1 MVLAKQLSH
10 KHGGFIRSAH
20 DHGLVH
26 HTAHHKGSHGAGR
39 GHHDVAHGH
48 HDHRAGTHNHDAT
61 PHAGKGKA
69 PHAGKGKAA
78 AVTAPAGPYNGADA
92 QIARLLGGAPT
103 ADTIKAFVDAL
114 KAAPEPTKPG
124 PAKYVSADEQIA
136 AFFGSAKP
144 SSAQILA
151 AGTPASS
158 DGDVL
163 KELEILEA
171 QFASIETTLLGIQ
184 SGVKT
189 TADELVGLEKQ
200 YNIVPPA
207 KGKCGTAAPAPA
219 APTDVTNSM
228 DEADDITAPI
238 TGGLLTIAK
247 TDKITSALR
256 GFLERAFPAG
266 SLKISEN
273 PVPVSKLVDGSTVLE
288 GPLAIFARLTPGLMG
303 RTALEKAVVQQWC
316 GFALSK
322 ELANAPS
329 QLSPAKLE
337 VFKAAN
343 DQLADRCFFAGNAIT
358 LADLFMWAAADSWL
372 RPCPG
377 SLREMPFVINVT
389 RWFQHVQYTRG
400 LCAKSALITICN
412 NAINLPGAH

>member
-1 MVLAKQLSH
+1 MVQTKQVSH

-39 GHHDVAHGH
+39 GHHAVAHGH

-69 PHAGKGKAA
+69 AA
-78 AVTAPAGPYNGADA
+78 ATAPAGPYNGADA

-103 ADTIKAFVDAL
+103 ADAVKAFVAAL
-114 KAAPEPTKPG
+114 KAAPAPTKPG
-124 PAKYVSADEQIA
+124 PVKYVSADEQIA
-136 AFFGSAKP
+136 ALFGSAKP
-144 SSAQILA
+144 SSAQIAA
-151 AGTPASS
+151 AGAPASS

-200 YNIVPPA
+200 YKIVPPA
-207 KGKCGTAAPAPA
+207 KAEKCGTAAPAPV
-219 APTDVTNSM
+219 APTDVTNSV
-228 DEADDITAPI
+228 DGVDDITAPI

-273 PVPVSKLVDGSTVLE
+273 AVPVSKLVDGSTVLE

-322 ELANAPS
+322 ELADAPS
-329 QLSPAKLE
+329 QPSPAKLE

-343 DQLADRCFFAGNAIT
+343 DQLADRCFFAGNTIT
-358 LADLFMWAAADSWL
+358 LADVFVWAAADSWL

-377 SLREMPFVINVT
+377 SLREMPYMINVT

-400 LCAKSALITICN
+400 LCAKSALVTICN
-412 NAINLPGAH
+412 NAVNLPGAH